1 MSNKNQ
7 VQMAAPLGGG
17 GPAAPNMAQTGPAAQ
32 QTEQTCPAA
41 QQTEQTCPDAPAME
55 QAAQAD
61 ESRLVNQRKADK
73 VLLVETLADF
83 SSDEHLVTVEEL
95 LAAFMERAAAT
106 PPVTVAQVRQELQN
120 LPDPRFEGPD
130 SQTVAADMA
139 RIKAMEKAQP
149 GSAPDP
155 EVPGLRKT
163 RRLLS
168 RRQLLSSLLHPAEAL
183 AANADSVEPVAES
196 AAEPAAE
203 LATETAA
210 QVAATPRVV
219 EHAYA
224 AALLAEL
231 LKEDEDVA
239 VFTAW
244 DNREYYHY
252 KPQMSSLYARI
263 LSTGNN
269 RLVQIAS
276 VVRESSR
283 DYPRPVPLEIF
294 EYPPFLFEA
303 EALQQ
308 CLRDM
313 AQSAEY
319 ADIKFTESSVG
330 TVYLYSTQYL
340 DEDYAAFLAENE
352 DVGAIASP

>member
-1 MSNKNQ
+1 MSNHDQAQKQ
-7 VQMAAPLGGG
+7 TQAAAPLDGGG
-17 GPAAPNMAQTGPAAQ
+17 EAAPKV
-32 QTEQTCPAA
+32 
-41 QQTEQTCPDAPAME
+41 E
-55 QAAQAD
+55 QAGETATHETEHASQAAD
-61 ESRLVNQRKADK
+61 TVLVNQRSADK

-83 SSDEHLVTVEEL
+83 STDERLVTAGEL

-106 PPVTVAQVRQELQN
+106 PPVTVAQVREDLQT

-130 SQTVAADMA
+130 SETVAADMA

-168 RRQLLSSLLHPAEAL
+168 RRQLLTSLLHPAEAL
-183 AANADSVEPVAES
+183 AAPEDAAVP
-196 AAEPAAE
+196 AAEPTPAVE
-203 LATETAA
+203 PA
-210 QVAATPRVV
+210 QAAATPRVV
-219 EHAYA
+219 DGEYA

-231 LKEDEDVA
+231 LAENDDVA

-244 DNREYYHY
+244 DNKEYYHY

-263 LSTGNN
+263 LSTANN
-269 RLVQIAS
+269 KMVQVAS

-283 DYPRPVPLEIF
+283 DYPRPVALEIF

-303 EALQQ
+303 DALQQ

-313 AQSAEY
+313 AENPEY

-330 TVYLYSTQYL
+330 TVYLYSTRYL

>member
-1 MSNKNQ
+1 MSNQNQ
-7 VQMAAPLGGG
+7 MQAAAPLDGGG
-17 GPAAPNMAQTGPAAQ
+17 EAAPKM
-32 QTEQTCPAA
+32 EQT
-41 QQTEQTCPDAPAME
+41 DDHM
-55 QAAQAD
+55 
-61 ESRLVNQRKADK
+61 LVNQRSADK

-83 SSDEHLVTVEEL
+83 SSDERLVTAGEL
-95 LAAFMERAAAT
+95 LAAFVERAAAT
-106 PPVTVAQVRQELQN
+106 PPVTVAQVREELQS

-183 AANADSVEPVAES
+183 AATEDAAEQAAES
-196 AAEPAAE
+196 APAVE
-203 LATETAA
+203 SA
-210 QVAATPRVV
+210 QVAAAPRVV
-219 EHAYA
+219 DGEYA
-224 AALLAEL
+224 TALLAEL
-231 LKEDEDVA
+231 LAENDEVA

-244 DNREYYHY
+244 DNKEYYHY

-269 RLVQIAS
+269 RMVQIAS
-276 VVRESSR
+276 VVRDSSR

-313 AQSAEY
+313 AENTEY
-319 ADIKFTESSVG
+319 ADIRFTESSVG
-330 TVYLYSTQYL
+330 TVYLYSTRYL

>member
-1 MSNKNQ
+1 MSNSDQ
-7 VQMAAPLGGG
+7 AVTQAQFAAPLDGGG
-17 GPAAPNMAQTGPAAQ
+17 EAASKIEQVGNAATPQAGQT
-32 QTEQTCPAA
+32 
-41 QQTEQTCPDAPAME
+41 DNNL
-55 QAAQAD
+55 
-61 ESRLVNQRKADK
+61 LVNQRSADK

-83 SSDEHLVTVEEL
+83 SSDERLVTAAEL
-95 LAAFMERAAAT
+95 LAAFTERAAAT
-106 PPVTVAQVRQELQN
+106 PPVTVAQVREELQT

-130 SQTVAADMA
+130 SETVAADMA

-168 RRQLLSSLLHPAEAL
+168 RRQLLTSLLHPAEAL
-183 AANADSVEPVAES
+183 AAPEDTAEQAMEAAPAVES
-196 AAEPAAE
+196 
-203 LATETAA
+203 A
-210 QVAATPRVV
+210 QVAAAPRVV
-219 EHAYA
+219 DGEYA

-231 LKEDEDVA
+231 LTENDEVA

-244 DNREYYHY
+244 DNKEYYHY
-252 KPQMSSLYARI
+252 KPQLSSLYARI
-263 LSTGNN
+263 LSTANN
-269 RLVQIAS
+269 KMVQVAS

-283 DYPRPVPLEIF
+283 DYPRPVALEIF

-303 EALQQ
+303 DALQQ

-313 AQSAEY
+313 AENPEY

-330 TVYLYSTQYL
+330 TVYLYSTRYL

>member
-1 MSNKNQ
+1 MSNQNQAQNQAQNQ
-7 VQMAAPLGGG
+7 VQTAAPFAGGG
-17 GPAAPNMAQTGPAAQ
+17 SAAPNPEQTGSSAAS
-32 QTEQTCPAA
+32 AN
-41 QQTEQTCPDAPAME
+41 E

-61 ESRLVNQRKADK
+61 DSMLVNQRSADK

-83 SSDEHLVTVEEL
+83 SSDERLVTAGEL
-95 LAAFMERAAAT
+95 LAAFVERAAAS
-106 PPVTVAQVRQELQN
+106 PPVTVALVREELES

-130 SQTVAADMA
+130 AQTVAADMA

-183 AANADSVEPVAES
+183 ATPADASGPGADSAPAVES
-196 AAEPAAE
+196 AQPA
-203 LATETAA
+203 
-210 QVAATPRVV
+210 VAPRVV
-219 EHAYA
+219 DDGYA
-224 AALLAEL
+224 MALLVEL
-231 LKEDEDVA
+231 LTENEDVA

-244 DNREYYHY
+244 DGKEYYHY

-269 RLVQIAS
+269 KLVQIAS
-276 VVRESSR
+276 VVRDSSR

-308 CLRDM
+308 CLQEM
-313 AQSAEY
+313 AENPEFS
-319 ADIKFTESSVG
+319 DIKFTESSVG
-330 TVYLYSTQYL
+330 TVYLYSTLYL

>member
-1 MSNKNQ
+1 MSNQNQ
-7 VQMAAPLGGG
+7 AQNQTQLAAPLDGGG
-17 GPAAPNMAQTGPAAQ
+17 EAAPQAGRPGAPAPAL
-32 QTEQTCPAA
+32 EQT
-41 QQTEQTCPDAPAME
+41 
-55 QAAQAD
+55 AQA
-61 ESRLVNQRKADK
+61 EGQQMVNQRKADK

-83 SSDEHLVTVEEL
+83 SSDERLVTAEEL

-106 PPVTVAQVRQELQN
+106 PPVTVAQVREELET

-168 RRQLLSSLLHPAEAL
+168 RRQLLTSLLHPAETL
-183 AANADSVEPVAES
+183 AAPGDTAEQAMEAAPAVES
-196 AAEPAAE
+196 GQAAAA
-203 LATETAA
+203 
-210 QVAATPRVV
+210 PRAVDG
-219 EHAYA
+219 EYA

-231 LKEDEDVA
+231 LAENDELA

-244 DNREYYHY
+244 DGKEYYHY

-263 LSTGNN
+263 LSTANN
-269 RLVQIAS
+269 KMVQIAS

-313 AQSAEY
+313 AENAEY
-319 ADIKFTESSVG
+319 ADIRFTESSVG

>member
-1 MSNKNQ
+1 MSNHDQAQKQ
-7 VQMAAPLGGG
+7 AQAAAPFDGGG
-17 GPAAPNMAQTGPAAQ
+17 LAAPKIEQVGHAA
-32 QTEQTCPAA
+32 THET
-41 QQTEQTCPDAPAME
+41 E
-55 QAAQAD
+55 QAAQAAD
-61 ESRLVNQRKADK
+61 TVLVNQRSADK

-83 SSDEHLVTVEEL
+83 SSDERLVTADEL
-95 LAAFMERAAAT
+95 LAAFTERAAIT
-106 PPVTVAQVRQELQN
+106 PPVTVAQVREELQT

-130 SQTVAADMA
+130 SETVAADMA

-168 RRQLLSSLLHPAEAL
+168 RRQLLTSFLHPAEAL
-183 AANADSVEPVAES
+183 AAPENAAEQTVEPAPAV
-196 AAEPAAE
+196 EP
-203 LATETAA
+203 A
-210 QVAATPRVV
+210 QVAAAPRVV
-219 EHAYA
+219 DGEYA

-231 LKEDEDVA
+231 LTENDEVA

-244 DNREYYHY
+244 DNKEYYHY

-263 LSTGNN
+263 LSTANN
-269 RLVQIAS
+269 KMVQVAS

-283 DYPRPVPLEIF
+283 DYPRPVALEIF

-303 EALQQ
+303 DALQQ

-313 AQSAEY
+313 AENPEY

-330 TVYLYSTQYL
+330 TVYLYSTRYL

>member
-1 MSNKNQ
+1 MSNQNQ
-7 VQMAAPLGGG
+7 AQNQSQAAAPFDGGG
-17 GPAAPNMAQTGPAAQ
+17 GAAPETGRIGAAVQKIEQTGAASHV
-32 QTEQTCPAA
+32 EEA
-41 QQTEQTCPDAPAME
+41 
-55 QAAQAD
+55 
-61 ESRLVNQRKADK
+61 ESRRLVDQCKADK

-83 SSDEHLVTVEEL
+83 SSDERLVTADEL
-95 LAAFMERAAAT
+95 LAAFMERAALA
-106 PPVTVAQVRQELQN
+106 PPVTVAHVRQELESM
-120 LPDPRFEGPD
+120 PDPRFEGPD
-130 SQTVAADMA
+130 SQSVAADMA

-183 AANADSVEPVAES
+183 AESGADPAQATES
-196 AAEPAAE
+196 APAAEPAE
-203 LATETAA
+203 V
-210 QVAATPRVV
+210 VAAPRVV
-219 EHAYA
+219 EREYA

-231 LKEDEDVA
+231 QAENEDVA
-239 VFTAW
+239 AFTAW
-244 DNREYYHY
+244 DNKEYYHY
-252 KPQMSSLYARI
+252 KPQMSSLYAGI
-263 LSTGNN
+263 LSTANN
-269 RLVQIAS
+269 RMVQVAS
-276 VVRESSR
+276 VVRDSSR
-283 DYPRPVPLEIF
+283 DYPRPVALEIF

-313 AQSAEY
+313 AETEEY
-319 ADIKFTESSVG
+319 ADIRFTESSVG
-330 TVYLYSTQYL
+330 TVYLYSTRYL

>member
-1 MSNKNQ
+1 MNDQNQ
-7 VQMAAPLGGG
+7 AQNQAKATAPVKGGGAAAPESDRIG
-17 GPAAPNMAQTGPAAQ
+17 AAAQ
-32 QTEQTCPAA
+32 VEETEGR
-41 QQTEQTCPDAPAME
+41 
-55 QAAQAD
+55 
-61 ESRLVNQRKADK
+61 RLVDQRKADK

-83 SSDEHLVTVEEL
+83 SSDEHLVTADEL
-95 LAAFMERAAAT
+95 LAAFMERAALA
-106 PPVTVAQVRQELQN
+106 PPVTVAQVRQELDA

-168 RRQLLSSLLHPAEAL
+168 RRQLLSSLLHPAEAP
-183 AANADSVEPVAES
+183 AEQGADPAQASES
-196 AAEPAAE
+196 APAE
-203 LATETAA
+203 
-210 QVAATPRVV
+210 AATAPRVV
-219 EHAYA
+219 EREYA

-231 LKEDEDVA
+231 LAEDEDVA
-239 VFTAW
+239 AFTAW
-244 DNREYYHY
+244 DSKEYYHY
-252 KPQMSSLYARI
+252 KPQMSSLYAGI
-263 LSTGNN
+263 LSTANN
-269 RLVQIAS
+269 RMVQVAS
-276 VVRESSR
+276 VVRDSSR

-313 AQSAEY
+313 AETEEY
-319 ADIKFTESSVG
+319 ADISFTESSVG
-330 TVYLYSTQYL
+330 TVYLYSTRYL
-340 DEDYAAFLAENE
+340 DEDYAAFLAEKE

>member
-1 MSNKNQ
+1 MSNQNHMPEDQ
-7 VQMAAPLGGG
+7 ARAAAPLAGG
-17 GPAAPNMAQTGPAAQ
+17 GPDG
-32 QTEQTCPAA
+32 
-41 QQTEQTCPDAPAME
+41 
-55 QAAQAD
+55 QATRGEDPLVDQRRAD
-61 ESRLVNQRKADK
+61 T
-73 VLLVETLADF
+73 VLLVETLADY
-83 SSDEHLVTVEEL
+83 SAEERLVTAEEL
-95 LAAFMERAAAT
+95 LAGFMERASKT
-106 PPVTVAQVRQELQN
+106 PPVTVAQVREELET

-130 SQTVAADMA
+130 AQTVAADME
-139 RIKAMEKAQP
+139 RLKAMEKAQP

-183 AANADSVEPVAES
+183 SASDATNAATSAEQAAEAEGADAPAPAEVS
-196 AAEPAAE
+196 AA
-203 LATETAA
+203 
-210 QVAATPRVV
+210 PRVV
-219 EHAYA
+219 DPAYA

-231 LKEDEDVA
+231 LAEDDDVA

-244 DNREYYHY
+244 DGKEYYHY
-252 KPQMSSLYARI
+252 KPQMSGLYARI

-269 RLVQIAS
+269 KMVQVAS

-283 DYPRPVPLEIF
+283 DYPRPVALELF
-294 EYPPFLFEA
+294 EYPPFLFAA

-313 AQSAEY
+313 AANPEY
-319 ADIKFTESSVG
+319 ADIQFTESSVG
-330 TVYLYSTQYL
+330 TVYLYSSKYL

>member
-1 MSNKNQ
+1 MSNSDQ
-7 VQMAAPLGGG
+7 AVTQAQFAAPLDGGG
-17 GPAAPNMAQTGPAAQ
+17 LAAPNVEQARHAA
-32 QTEQTCPAA
+32 THET
-41 QQTEQTCPDAPAME
+41 E
-55 QAAQAD
+55 QAAQAAD
-61 ESRLVNQRKADK
+61 TVLVNQRSADK

-83 SSDEHLVTVEEL
+83 SSDERLVTAAEL
-95 LAAFMERAAAT
+95 LAAFTERAAAT
-106 PPVTVAQVRQELQN
+106 PPVTVAQVREELQT

-130 SQTVAADMA
+130 SETVAADMA

-168 RRQLLSSLLHPAEAL
+168 RRQLLTSLLHPAEAL
-183 AANADSVEPVAES
+183 AAPENAAEQTVEPAPAV
-196 AAEPAAE
+196 EPAQ
-203 LATETAA
+203 AA
-210 QVAATPRVV
+210 AAPRVV
-219 EHAYA
+219 DGEYA

-231 LKEDEDVA
+231 LTENDEVA

-244 DNREYYHY
+244 DNKEYYHY

-269 RLVQIAS
+269 KMVQVAS

-283 DYPRPVPLEIF
+283 DYPRPVALEIF

-303 EALQQ
+303 DALQQ

-313 AQSAEY
+313 AENPEY

-330 TVYLYSTQYL
+330 TVYLYSTRYL

>member
-1 MSNKNQ
+1 M
-7 VQMAAPLGGG
+7 
-17 GPAAPNMAQTGPAAQ
+17 
-32 QTEQTCPAA
+32 
-41 QQTEQTCPDAPAME
+41 
-55 QAAQAD
+55 
-61 ESRLVNQRKADK
+61 LVNQRSADK

-83 SSDEHLVTVEEL
+83 STDERLVTAGEL

-106 PPVTVAQVRQELQN
+106 PPVTVAQVREELQT

-130 SQTVAADMA
+130 SETVAADMA

-168 RRQLLSSLLHPAEAL
+168 RRQLLTSLLHPAEAL
-183 AANADSVEPVAES
+183 AAPEDAAVP
-196 AAEPAAE
+196 AAEPTPAVE
-203 LATETAA
+203 PA
-210 QVAATPRVV
+210 QAAATPRVV
-219 EHAYA
+219 DGEYA

-231 LKEDEDVA
+231 LAENDDVA

-244 DNREYYHY
+244 DNKEYYHY

-263 LSTGNN
+263 LSTANN
-269 RLVQIAS
+269 KMVQVAS

-283 DYPRPVPLEIF
+283 DYPRPVALEIF

-303 EALQQ
+303 DALQQ

-313 AQSAEY
+313 AENPEY

-330 TVYLYSTQYL
+330 TVYLYSTRYL

>member
-1 MSNKNQ
+1 MSNQNQ
-7 VQMAAPLGGG
+7 VQMVAPLGGG
-17 GPAAPNMAQTGPAAQ
+17 GHAAPNMAQTGHAAP
-32 QTEQTCPAA
+32 EAGQTCPG
-41 QQTEQTCPDAPAME
+41 APAMG
-55 QAAQAD
+55 QAAQTD
-61 ESRLVNQRKADK
+61 ESRLVNQRSADK

-83 SSDEHLVTVEEL
+83 SSDERLVTVGEL
-95 LAAFMERAAAT
+95 LAAFVERAAAT
-106 PPVTVAQVRQELQN
+106 PPVTVAQVREELES

-130 SQTVAADMA
+130 SQAVAADMA

-168 RRQLLSSLLHPAEAL
+168 RRELLTSLLHPAEAL
-183 AANADSVEPVAES
+183 AAPEHAVEQAAES
-196 AAEPAAE
+196 APAAGP
-203 LATETAA
+203 A
-210 QVAATPRVV
+210 QVAAAPRRV
-219 EHAYA
+219 EDAYA
-224 AALLAEL
+224 AALLGEL
-231 LKEDEDVA
+231 LAENDEVA

-244 DNREYYHY
+244 DGKEYYHY

-269 RLVQIAS
+269 KMVQVAS
-276 VVRESSR
+276 VVRDSSR
-283 DYPRPVPLEIF
+283 DYPRPVALEIF

-313 AQSAEY
+313 AENPEY
-319 ADIKFTESSVG
+319 EDIRFTESSVG
-330 TVYLYSTQYL
+330 TVYLYSTLYL

>member
-1 MSNKNQ
+1 MSNHDQAQKQ
-7 VQMAAPLGGG
+7 TQAAAPLDGGG
-17 GPAAPNMAQTGPAAQ
+17 EAAPKV
-32 QTEQTCPAA
+32 
-41 QQTEQTCPDAPAME
+41 E
-55 QAAQAD
+55 QAGDTATHETEHASQAAD
-61 ESRLVNQRKADK
+61 TVLVNQRSADK

-83 SSDEHLVTVEEL
+83 STDERLVTAGEL

-106 PPVTVAQVRQELQN
+106 PPVTVAQVREELQT

-130 SQTVAADMA
+130 SETVAADMA

-168 RRQLLSSLLHPAEAL
+168 RRQLLTSLLHPAEAL
-183 AANADSVEPVAES
+183 AAPEDAAVP
-196 AAEPAAE
+196 AAEPTPAVE
-203 LATETAA
+203 PA
-210 QVAATPRVV
+210 QAAATPRVV
-219 EHAYA
+219 DGEYA

-231 LKEDEDVA
+231 LAENDDVA

-244 DNREYYHY
+244 DNKEYYHY

-263 LSTGNN
+263 LSTANN
-269 RLVQIAS
+269 KMVQVAS

-283 DYPRPVPLEIF
+283 DYPRPVALEIF

-303 EALQQ
+303 DALQQ

-313 AQSAEY
+313 AENPEY

-330 TVYLYSTQYL
+330 TVYLYSTRYL

>member
-1 MSNKNQ
+1 MSNQNQ
-7 VQMAAPLGGG
+7 ANNQAQLAAPLAGGG
-17 GPAAPNMAQTGPAAQ
+17 GPAAPEIERANPALQA
-32 QTEQTCPAA
+32 
-41 QQTEQTCPDAPAME
+41 E
-55 QAAQAD
+55 QAAQVDAAM
-61 ESRLVNQRKADK
+61 LVDQRKADK

-83 SSDEHLVTVEEL
+83 SSDERLVTADEL
-95 LAAFMERAAAT
+95 VDAFMERAALA
-106 PPVTVAQVRQELQN
+106 PPVTVAQVRQELEA

-183 AANADSVEPVAES
+183 SAPEADPAQATES
-196 AAEPAAE
+196 APAAE
-203 LATETAA
+203 CAKA
-210 QVAATPRVV
+210 AATPRVV
-219 EHAYA
+219 ERQYA

-231 LKEDEDVA
+231 LAESEDVA
-239 VFTAW
+239 AFTAW
-244 DNREYYHY
+244 DNKEYYHY
-252 KPQMSSLYARI
+252 KPQMSSLYAGI
-263 LSTGNN
+263 LSTANN
-269 RLVQIAS
+269 RMVQVAS
-276 VVRESSR
+276 VVRDSSR
-283 DYPRPVPLEIF
+283 DYPRPVALEIF

-313 AQSAEY
+313 AETEEY
-319 ADIKFTESSVG
+319 ADIRFTESSVG
-330 TVYLYSTQYL
+330 TVYLYSTRYL

>member
-1 MSNKNQ
+1 MSNHDQAQKQ
-7 VQMAAPLGGG
+7 TQAAAPLDGGG
-17 GPAAPNMAQTGPAAQ
+17 EAAPKV
-32 QTEQTCPAA
+32 
-41 QQTEQTCPDAPAME
+41 E
-55 QAAQAD
+55 QAGETATHETEHASQAAD
-61 ESRLVNQRKADK
+61 TVLVNQRSADK

-83 SSDEHLVTVEEL
+83 STDERLVTAGEL

-106 PPVTVAQVRQELQN
+106 PPVTVAQVREELQT

-130 SQTVAADMA
+130 SETVAADMA

-168 RRQLLSSLLHPAEAL
+168 RRQLLTSLLHPAEAL
-183 AANADSVEPVAES
+183 AAPEDAAVP
-196 AAEPAAE
+196 AAEPTPAVE
-203 LATETAA
+203 PA
-210 QVAATPRVV
+210 QAAATPRVV
-219 EHAYA
+219 DGEYA

-231 LKEDEDVA
+231 LAENDDVA

-244 DNREYYHY
+244 DNKEYYHY
-252 KPQMSSLYARI
+252 KPQMSSLYAGI
-263 LSTGNN
+263 LSTANN
-269 RLVQIAS
+269 RMVQVAS
-276 VVRESSR
+276 VVRDSSR

-313 AQSAEY
+313 AETEEY
-319 ADIKFTESSVG
+319 ADISFTESSVG
-330 TVYLYSTQYL
+330 TVYLYSTRYL
-340 DEDYAAFLAENE
+340 DEDYAAFLAEKE

>member
-1 MSNKNQ
+1 MNDQNQ
-7 VQMAAPLGGG
+7 ARNQTQTAAPLAGG
-17 GPAAPNMAQTGPAAQ
+17 GPAAPEIQQPGSAAQETARPGPAAAQMAQTEQA
-32 QTEQTCPAA
+32 EQT
-41 QQTEQTCPDAPAME
+41 
-55 QAAQAD
+55 AQAD
-61 ESRLVNQRKADK
+61 DNRLVNQRKADK

-83 SSDEHLVTVEEL
+83 SGDERLVTAAEL

-106 PPVTVAQVRQELQN
+106 PPVTVAQVRRELES

-130 SQTVAADMA
+130 AQTVAADMA

-183 AANADSVEPVAES
+183 AAPGDTPAR
-196 AAEPAAE
+196 AAEPAFAAE
-203 LATETAA
+203 FAEAA
-210 QVAATPRVV
+210 ASPRAV
-219 EHAYA
+219 EREYA

-231 LKEDEDVA
+231 LAENEDVA

-244 DNREYYHY
+244 DDREYYHY
-252 KPQMSSLYARI
+252 KPQLSSLYAGI
-263 LSTGNN
+263 LSTANN
-269 RLVQIAS
+269 RMAQLAS
-276 VVRESSR
+276 VVRDSSR
-283 DYPRPVPLEIF
+283 DYPRPVALEIF

-308 CLRDM
+308 CLNQM
-313 AQSAEY
+313 AEDPDY
-319 ADIKFTESSVG
+319 ADIRFTESSVG
-330 TVYLYSTQYL
+330 TVYLYSTRYL

>member
-1 MSNKNQ
+1 MNDQNQ
-7 VQMAAPLGGG
+7 ARNQSQAAAPFDGGG
-17 GPAAPNMAQTGPAAQ
+17 VAATESERIGGVAPETGQTDAAAQ
-32 QTEQTCPAA
+32 VIEAENRQ
-41 QQTEQTCPDAPAME
+41 
-55 QAAQAD
+55 
-61 ESRLVNQRKADK
+61 LVDQRKADK

-83 SSDEHLVTVEEL
+83 SSDERLVTADEL
-95 LAAFMERAAAT
+95 LAAFMERAALT
-106 PPVTVAQVRQELQN
+106 PPVTVAQVRQELEA

-183 AANADSVEPVAES
+183 VEPQVDAAQASESAPVAEPAEAANA
-196 AAEPAAE
+196 
-203 LATETAA
+203 
-210 QVAATPRVV
+210 PRVV
-219 EHAYA
+219 EREYA

-231 LKEDEDVA
+231 LDESEDVA
-239 VFTAW
+239 AFTAW
-244 DNREYYHY
+244 DSKEYYHY
-252 KPQMSSLYARI
+252 KPQMSSLYAGI
-263 LSTGNN
+263 LSTANN
-269 RLVQIAS
+269 RMVQVAS
-276 VVRESSR
+276 VVRDSSR

-313 AQSAEY
+313 AETEEY
-319 ADIKFTESSVG
+319 ADIRFTESSVG
-330 TVYLYSTQYL
+330 TVYLYSTRYL
-340 DEDYAAFLAENE
+340 DEDYAAFLAEKE

>member
-1 MSNKNQ
+1 MSDQNQ
-7 VQMAAPLGGG
+7 AQNQSQAAAPFDGGG
-17 GPAAPNMAQTGPAAQ
+17 GAPPETRPIGAAVQKIEQTGAATQ
-32 QTEQTCPAA
+32 VEEA
-41 QQTEQTCPDAPAME
+41 Q
-55 QAAQAD
+55 
-61 ESRLVNQRKADK
+61 SRPLVDQCKADK

-83 SSDEHLVTVEEL
+83 SSDERLVTADEL
-95 LAAFMERAAAT
+95 LAAFMERAALA
-106 PPVTVAQVRQELQN
+106 PPVTVAHVRQELESM
-120 LPDPRFEGPD
+120 PDPRFEGPD
-130 SQTVAADMA
+130 SQSVAADMA

-183 AANADSVEPVAES
+183 AESGADPAQATES
-196 AAEPAAE
+196 APAAEPAE
-203 LATETAA
+203 V
-210 QVAATPRVV
+210 VAAPRVV
-219 EHAYA
+219 EREYA

-231 LKEDEDVA
+231 QAENEDVA
-239 VFTAW
+239 AFTAW
-244 DNREYYHY
+244 DNKEYYHY
-252 KPQMSSLYARI
+252 KPQMSSLYAGI
-263 LSTGNN
+263 LSTANN
-269 RLVQIAS
+269 RMVQVAS
-276 VVRESSR
+276 VVRDSSR
-283 DYPRPVPLEIF
+283 DYPRPVALEIF

-313 AQSAEY
+313 AETEEY
-319 ADIKFTESSVG
+319 ADIRFTESSVG
-330 TVYLYSTQYL
+330 TVYLYSTRYL

>member
-1 MSNKNQ
+1 MNDQNQ
-7 VQMAAPLGGG
+7 AHAAAPLGGG
-17 GPAAPNMAQTGPAAQ
+17 GRTAQEM
-32 QTEQTCPAA
+32 EQTCPAA
-41 QQTEQTCPDAPAME
+41 HGAGQPDNTAAQMA
-55 QAAQAD
+55 QMDLAAQAD
-61 ESRLVNQRKADK
+61 ENRLVNQRKADK

-83 SSDEHLVTVEEL
+83 SSDERLVTADEL
-95 LAAFMERAAAT
+95 LADFMERAAAT
-106 PPVTVAQVRQELQN
+106 APVTVAQVRQELET

-168 RRQLLSSLLHPAEAL
+168 RRQLLTSLLHPAETL
-183 AANADSVEPVAES
+183 AAQEDTPAQAAES
-196 AAEPAAE
+196 VPAAEPAE
-203 LATETAA
+203 AA
-210 QVAATPRVV
+210 PRAV
-219 EHAYA
+219 EREYA

-231 LKEDEDVA
+231 LAENEDVA

-244 DNREYYHY
+244 DDKEYYHY
-252 KPQMSSLYARI
+252 KPQMSSLYAGI
-263 LSTGNN
+263 LSTANN
-269 RLVQIAS
+269 RMMQIAS
-276 VVRESSR
+276 VVRNSSR
-283 DYPRPVPLEIF
+283 DYPRPVALEIF

-308 CLRDM
+308 CLEQM
-313 AQSAEY
+313 AEDPDY
-319 ADIKFTESSVG
+319 ADIRFTESSVG
-330 TVYLYSTQYL
+330 TVYLYSTHYL

>member
-1 MSNKNQ
+1 MSNQNQ
-7 VQMAAPLGGG
+7 MQAAAPLDGGG
-17 GPAAPNMAQTGPAAQ
+17 EAAPKQGQTGEAAPQ
-32 QTEQTCPAA
+32 IGQT
-41 QQTEQTCPDAPAME
+41 DARM
-55 QAAQAD
+55 
-61 ESRLVNQRKADK
+61 LVNQRSADK

-83 SSDEHLVTVEEL
+83 SSNERLVTAEEL

-106 PPVTVAQVRQELQN
+106 PPVTVAQVREELET

-130 SQTVAADMA
+130 SETVAADMA

-168 RRQLLSSLLHPAEAL
+168 RRQLLTSLLHPAEAL
-183 AANADSVEPVAES
+183 AAPEDAAVP
-196 AAEPAAE
+196 AAEPTPAVE
-203 LATETAA
+203 PA
-210 QVAATPRVV
+210 QAAATPRVV
-219 EHAYA
+219 DGEYA

-231 LKEDEDVA
+231 LAENDDVA

-244 DNREYYHY
+244 DNKEYYHY

-263 LSTGNN
+263 LSTANN
-269 RLVQIAS
+269 KMVQVAS

-283 DYPRPVPLEIF
+283 DYPRPVALEIF

-303 EALQQ
+303 DALQQ
-308 CLRDM
+308 CLREMDENP
-313 AQSAEY
+313 EY

-330 TVYLYSTQYL
+330 TVYLYSTRYL

>member
-1 MSNKNQ
+1 MNDQNQ
-7 VQMAAPLGGG
+7 AQAAAPLGGG
-17 GPAAPNMAQTGPAAQ
+17 GPAPQVEQPATAN
-32 QTEQTCPAA
+32 A
-41 QQTEQTCPDAPAME
+41 E
-55 QAAQAD
+55 QAAQPED
-61 ESRLVNQRKADK
+61 QQLVNQRKADK

-83 SSDEHLVTVEEL
+83 SSDQRLVPVDEL
-95 LAAFMERAAAT
+95 LAAFMERAAAA
-106 PPVTVAQVRQELQN
+106 PPVTVAQVREELN
-120 LPDPRFEGPD
+120 GLPDPRFEGPD
-130 SQTVAADMA
+130 SQDVAADMA

-168 RRQLLSSLLHPAEAL
+168 RRQLLGSLLHPAEAL
-183 AANADSVEPVAES
+183 AATAETTAQAAEPAPVAES
-196 AAEPAAE
+196 AP
-203 LATETAA
+203 
-210 QVAATPRVV
+210 VAAAPRVL
-219 EHAYA
+219 EGEYA

-231 LKEDEDVA
+231 TAEDDDVA

-244 DNREYYHY
+244 DGKEYYHY

-269 RLVQIAS
+269 RMVQIAS

-283 DYPRPVPLEIF
+283 DYPRPVALEIF

-308 CLRDM
+308 CLDQM
-313 AQSAEY
+313 AADPEY
-319 ADIKFTESSVG
+319 ADIRFTESSVG
-330 TVYLYSTQYL
+330 TVYLYSTRYL
-340 DEDYAAFLAENE
+340 DEDYAAFLAENQ

>member
-1 MSNKNQ
+1 MSNHDQAQKQ
-7 VQMAAPLGGG
+7 TQAAAPLDGGG
-17 GPAAPNMAQTGPAAQ
+17 EAAPKV
-32 QTEQTCPAA
+32 
-41 QQTEQTCPDAPAME
+41 E
-55 QAAQAD
+55 QAGETATHETEHASQAAD
-61 ESRLVNQRKADK
+61 TVLVNQRSADK

-83 SSDEHLVTVEEL
+83 STDERLVTAGEL

-106 PPVTVAQVRQELQN
+106 PPVTVAQVREELQT

-130 SQTVAADMA
+130 SETVAADMA

-168 RRQLLSSLLHPAEAL
+168 RRQLLTSLLHPAEAL
-183 AANADSVEPVAES
+183 AAPEDAAK
-196 AAEPAAE
+196 AAEPAPVAE
-203 LATETAA
+203 PAQPAA
-210 QVAATPRVV
+210 APRVV
-219 EHAYA
+219 DGEYA

-231 LKEDEDVA
+231 LTENDEVA
-239 VFTAW
+239 VLTAW
-244 DNREYYHY
+244 DNKEYYHY

-263 LSTGNN
+263 LSTANN
-269 RLVQIAS
+269 KMVQVAS

-283 DYPRPVPLEIF
+283 DYPRPVALEIF

-303 EALQQ
+303 DALQQ

-313 AQSAEY
+313 AENPEY

-330 TVYLYSTQYL
+330 TVYLYSTRYL

>member
-1 MSNKNQ
+1 MSNSDQ
-7 VQMAAPLGGG
+7 AVTQAQFAAPKIE
-17 GPAAPNMAQTGPAAQ
+17 QTGEAVPNVEQVGHAA
-32 QTEQTCPAA
+32 THET
-41 QQTEQTCPDAPAME
+41 E
-55 QAAQAD
+55 QAAQAAGTV
-61 ESRLVNQRKADK
+61 LVNQRSADK

-83 SSDEHLVTVEEL
+83 SSDERLVTAGEL
-95 LAAFMERAAAT
+95 LVAFMERAAAT
-106 PPVTVAQVRQELQN
+106 PPVTVAQVREELQT

-130 SQTVAADMA
+130 SETVAADMA

-168 RRQLLSSLLHPAEAL
+168 RRQLLTSLLHPAEAP
-183 AANADSVEPVAES
+183 AAPEDSTEQAAES
-196 AAEPAAE
+196 APAVEPAQ
-203 LATETAA
+203 AA
-210 QVAATPRVV
+210 AAPRVV
-219 EHAYA
+219 DGEYA

-231 LKEDEDVA
+231 LTENDEVA

-244 DNREYYHY
+244 DNKEYYHY

-263 LSTGNN
+263 LSTANN
-269 RLVQIAS
+269 KMVQVAS

-283 DYPRPVPLEIF
+283 DYPRPVALEIF

-303 EALQQ
+303 DALQQ

-313 AQSAEY
+313 AENPEY

-330 TVYLYSTQYL
+330 TVYLYSTRYL

>member
-1 MSNKNQ
+1 MSNSDQ
-7 VQMAAPLGGG
+7 AVTQAQFAAPLDGGG
-17 GPAAPNMAQTGPAAQ
+17 LAAPNVEQARHAA
-32 QTEQTCPAA
+32 THET
-41 QQTEQTCPDAPAME
+41 E
-55 QAAQAD
+55 QAAQAAD
-61 ESRLVNQRKADK
+61 TVLVNQRSADK

-83 SSDEHLVTVEEL
+83 SSDERLVTAGEL

-106 PPVTVAQVRQELQN
+106 PPVTVAQVREELQT

-130 SQTVAADMA
+130 SETVAADMA

-168 RRQLLSSLLHPAEAL
+168 RRQLLTSLLHPAEAL
-183 AANADSVEPVAES
+183 AAPEDAAEQAVKPAPAVEP
-196 AAEPAAE
+196 
-203 LATETAA
+203 A

-219 EHAYA
+219 DGEYA

-231 LKEDEDVA
+231 LTENDEVA

-244 DNREYYHY
+244 DNKEYYHY
-252 KPQMSSLYARI
+252 KPQLSSLYARI

-269 RLVQIAS
+269 KMVQVAS

-283 DYPRPVPLEIF
+283 DYPRPVALEIF

-303 EALQQ
+303 DALQQ

-313 AQSAEY
+313 AENPEY

-330 TVYLYSTQYL
+330 TVYLYSTRYL

>member
-1 MSNKNQ
+1 MSIQNQ
-7 VQMAAPLGGG
+7 AQNQSQTAAPLAGGG
-17 GPAAPNMAQTGPAAQ
+17 VAAPESDRIGAA
-32 QTEQTCPAA
+32 
-41 QQTEQTCPDAPAME
+41 APVEEA
-55 QAAQAD
+55 
-61 ESRLVNQRKADK
+61 ESRRLVDQRKADK

-83 SSDEHLVTVEEL
+83 SSDERLVTADEL
-95 LAAFMERAAAT
+95 LAAFMERAALA
-106 PPVTVAQVRQELQN
+106 PPVTVAHVRQELEA

-130 SQTVAADMA
+130 SQTVTADMA

-183 AANADSVEPVAES
+183 AEPESDPAQAQES
-196 AAEPAAE
+196 APAGEPAE
-203 LATETAA
+203 
-210 QVAATPRVV
+210 AATAPRVV
-219 EHAYA
+219 EREYA

-231 LKEDEDVA
+231 LAESEDVA
-239 VFTAW
+239 AFTAW
-244 DNREYYHY
+244 DSKEYYHY
-252 KPQMSSLYARI
+252 KPQMSSLYAGI
-263 LSTGNN
+263 LSTANN
-269 RLVQIAS
+269 RMVQVAS
-276 VVRESSR
+276 VVRDSSR

-313 AQSAEY
+313 AEAEEY
-319 ADIKFTESSVG
+319 ADIRFTESSVG
-330 TVYLYSTQYL
+330 TVYLYSTRYL
-340 DEDYAAFLAENE
+340 DEDYAAFLAEKE

>member
-1 MSNKNQ
+1 MSNHDQAQKQ
-7 VQMAAPLGGG
+7 TQAAAPLDGGG
-17 GPAAPNMAQTGPAAQ
+17 EAAPKV
-32 QTEQTCPAA
+32 
-41 QQTEQTCPDAPAME
+41 E
-55 QAAQAD
+55 QAGETATHETEHASQAAD
-61 ESRLVNQRKADK
+61 TVLVNQRSADK

-83 SSDEHLVTVEEL
+83 STDERLVTAGEL

-106 PPVTVAQVRQELQN
+106 PPVTVAQVREELQT

-130 SQTVAADMA
+130 SETVAADMA

-168 RRQLLSSLLHPAEAL
+168 RRQLLTSLLHPAEAL
-183 AANADSVEPVAES
+183 AAPEDAAVP
-196 AAEPAAE
+196 AAEPTPAVE
-203 LATETAA
+203 PA
-210 QVAATPRVV
+210 QAAATPRVV
-219 EHAYA
+219 DGEYA

-231 LKEDEDVA
+231 LAENDDVA

-244 DNREYYHY
+244 DNKEYYHY

-263 LSTGNN
+263 LSTANN
-269 RLVQIAS
+269 KMVQVAS

-283 DYPRPVPLEIF
+283 DYPRPVALEIF

-303 EALQQ
+303 DALQQ

-313 AQSAEY
+313 AENPEY

-330 TVYLYSTQYL
+330 TVYLYSTRYL

>member
-1 MSNKNQ
+1 MNDQNQ
-7 VQMAAPLGGG
+7 AQNQTQATAPVKGGGAAAPVEE
-17 GPAAPNMAQTGPAAQ
+17 A
-32 QTEQTCPAA
+32 
-41 QQTEQTCPDAPAME
+41 
-55 QAAQAD
+55 
-61 ESRLVNQRKADK
+61 ESRQLVDQRKADK

-83 SSDEHLVTVEEL
+83 SSDERLVTADEL
-95 LAAFMERAAAT
+95 LAAFMERAALA
-106 PPVTVAQVRQELQN
+106 PPVTVAHVRQELEA

-130 SQTVAADMA
+130 SQSVAADMA

-183 AANADSVEPVAES
+183 AESGADPAQATES
-196 AAEPAAE
+196 APAAEPAEA
-203 LATETAA
+203 
-210 QVAATPRVV
+210 VAAPRVV
-219 EHAYA
+219 EREYA

-231 LKEDEDVA
+231 QAENEDVA
-239 VFTAW
+239 AFTAW
-244 DNREYYHY
+244 DKKEYYHY
-252 KPQMSSLYARI
+252 KPQMSSLYAGI
-263 LSTGNN
+263 LSTANN
-269 RLVQIAS
+269 RMVQVAS
-276 VVRESSR
+276 VVRDSSR
-283 DYPRPVPLEIF
+283 DYPRPVALEIF

-313 AQSAEY
+313 AETEEY
-319 ADIKFTESSVG
+319 ADISFTESSVG
-330 TVYLYSTQYL
+330 TVYLYSTRYL

>member
-1 MSNKNQ
+1 MSNSDQAQKQ
-7 VQMAAPLGGG
+7 TQAAAPLDGGG
-17 GPAAPNMAQTGPAAQ
+17 EAAPKQGQTSEAVPNI
-32 QTEQTCPAA
+32 EQTA
-41 QQTEQTCPDAPAME
+41 QGADAV
-55 QAAQAD
+55 
-61 ESRLVNQRKADK
+61 LVNQRSADK

-83 SSDEHLVTVEEL
+83 SSDERLVTAAEL
-95 LAAFMERAAAT
+95 LAAFTERAAVT
-106 PPVTVAQVRQELQN
+106 PPVTVAQVREELQT

-130 SQTVAADMA
+130 SETVAADMA

-168 RRQLLSSLLHPAEAL
+168 RRQLLTSLLHPAEAL
-183 AANADSVEPVAES
+183 AAPEDAAK
-196 AAEPAAE
+196 AAEPAPVAE
-203 LATETAA
+203 PAQPAA
-210 QVAATPRVV
+210 PRVV
-219 EHAYA
+219 DGEYA

-231 LKEDEDVA
+231 LAENDEVA

-244 DNREYYHY
+244 DNKEYYHY

-263 LSTGNN
+263 LSTANN
-269 RLVQIAS
+269 KMVQVAS

-303 EALQQ
+303 KALQQ

-313 AQSAEY
+313 AESPEY

-330 TVYLYSTQYL
+330 TVYLYSTRYL

>member
-1 MSNKNQ
+1 MSNSDQ
-7 VQMAAPLGGG
+7 AVTQAQFAAPLDGGG
-17 GPAAPNMAQTGPAAQ
+17 EAASRIEQVGNAATPQAGQTGNNL
-32 QTEQTCPAA
+32 
-41 QQTEQTCPDAPAME
+41 
-55 QAAQAD
+55 
-61 ESRLVNQRKADK
+61 LVNQRSADK

-83 SSDEHLVTVEEL
+83 SSDERLVTAAEL
-95 LAAFMERAAAT
+95 LAAFTERAAAT
-106 PPVTVAQVRQELQN
+106 PPVTVAQVREELQT

-130 SQTVAADMA
+130 SETVAADMA

-168 RRQLLSSLLHPAEAL
+168 RRQLLTSLLHPAEAL
-183 AANADSVEPVAES
+183 AAPEDAAK
-196 AAEPAAE
+196 AAEPAPVAE
-203 LATETAA
+203 PAKPAA
-210 QVAATPRVV
+210 APRVV
-219 EHAYA
+219 DGEYA

-231 LKEDEDVA
+231 LAENDEVA

-244 DNREYYHY
+244 DSKEYYHY
-252 KPQMSSLYARI
+252 KPQLSSLYARI
-263 LSTGNN
+263 LSTANN
-269 RLVQIAS
+269 KMVQVAS

-283 DYPRPVPLEIF
+283 DYPRPVALEIF

-313 AQSAEY
+313 ADNPEY

-330 TVYLYSTQYL
+330 TVYLYSTRYL

>member
-1 MSNKNQ
+1 MSNSDQ
-7 VQMAAPLGGG
+7 AVTQAQFAAPLDGGG
-17 GPAAPNMAQTGPAAQ
+17 LAAPKIEQTGEAAPKVEPAGH
-32 QTEQTCPAA
+32 AA
-41 QQTEQTCPDAPAME
+41 THETE
-55 QAAQAD
+55 QAAHAAD
-61 ESRLVNQRKADK
+61 TVLVNQRSADK

-83 SSDEHLVTVEEL
+83 SSDERLVTAGEL

-106 PPVTVAQVRQELQN
+106 PPVTVAHVREELQT

-130 SQTVAADMA
+130 SETVAADMA

-168 RRQLLSSLLHPAEAL
+168 RRQLLTSLLHPAEAL
-183 AANADSVEPVAES
+183 AAPENAAEQTVEPAPAV
-196 AAEPAAE
+196 EPA
-203 LATETAA
+203 LAAA
-210 QVAATPRVV
+210 APRVV
-219 EHAYA
+219 DGEYA

-231 LKEDEDVA
+231 LTENDEVA

-244 DNREYYHY
+244 DNKEYYHY

-269 RLVQIAS
+269 KMVQVAS

-283 DYPRPVPLEIF
+283 DYPRPVALEIF

-313 AQSAEY
+313 AQAKEY

-330 TVYLYSTQYL
+330 TVYLYSTRYL

>member
-1 MSNKNQ
+1 MNDQNQ
-7 VQMAAPLGGG
+7 AQAAAPLVGG
-17 GPAAPNMAQTGPAAQ
+17 GPAAPQVEQPSAAN
-32 QTEQTCPAA
+32 A
-41 QQTEQTCPDAPAME
+41 E
-55 QAAQAD
+55 QAVRAEDQQ
-61 ESRLVNQRKADK
+61 LVNQRKADK

-83 SSDEHLVTVEEL
+83 SSDERLVTVDEL
-95 LAAFMERAAAT
+95 LTAFMERAAAA
-106 PPVTVAQVRQELQN
+106 PPVTVAQVREELN
-120 LPDPRFEGPD
+120 GLPDPRFDGPD
-130 SQTVAADMA
+130 SQVVAEDMA

-168 RRQLLSSLLHPAEAL
+168 RRQLLTSLLHPADAL
-183 AANADSVEPVAES
+183 AAPEGSTEHAAASAPAAES
-196 AAEPAAE
+196 AP
-203 LATETAA
+203 
-210 QVAATPRVV
+210 VAAAPRVV
-219 EHAYA
+219 EGTYA

-231 LKEDEDVA
+231 TAEDDDVA

-244 DNREYYHY
+244 DGKEYYHY

-269 RLVQIAS
+269 RMVQIAS

-283 DYPRPVPLEIF
+283 DYPRPVALEIF

-308 CLRDM
+308 CLNQM
-313 AQSAEY
+313 AADPEY
-319 ADIKFTESSVG
+319 SDIRFTESSVG
-330 TVYLYSTQYL
+330 TVYLYSTRYL
-340 DEDYAAFLAENE
+340 DEDYAAFLAENQ

>member
-1 MSNKNQ
+1 MSNSDQ
-7 VQMAAPLGGG
+7 AVTQAQFAAPLDGGG
-17 GPAAPNMAQTGPAAQ
+17 EAASRIEQVGNAATPQAGQT
-32 QTEQTCPAA
+32 
-41 QQTEQTCPDAPAME
+41 DNNL
-55 QAAQAD
+55 
-61 ESRLVNQRKADK
+61 LVNQRSADK

-83 SSDEHLVTVEEL
+83 SSDERLVTAAEL
-95 LAAFMERAAAT
+95 LAAFTERAAAT
-106 PPVTVAQVRQELQN
+106 PPVTVAQVREELQT

-130 SQTVAADMA
+130 SETVAADMA

-183 AANADSVEPVAES
+183 AEPQADAVQASESAPVAES
-196 AAEPAAE
+196 AEAAN
-203 LATETAA
+203 A
-210 QVAATPRVV
+210 PRVV
-219 EHAYA
+219 ERQYA
-224 AALLAEL
+224 AGLLAEL
-231 LKEDEDVA
+231 LDESEDVA
-239 VFTAW
+239 AFTAW
-244 DNREYYHY
+244 DNKEYYHY
-252 KPQMSSLYARI
+252 KPQMSSLYAGI
-263 LSTGNN
+263 LSTANN
-269 RLVQIAS
+269 RMVQVAS
-276 VVRESSR
+276 VVRDSSR

-313 AQSAEY
+313 AETEEY
-319 ADIKFTESSVG
+319 ADISFTESSVG
-330 TVYLYSTQYL
+330 TVYLYSTRYL
-340 DEDYAAFLAENE
+340 DEDYAAFLAEKE

>member
-1 MSNKNQ
+1 MSNQNQ
-7 VQMAAPLGGG
+7 AQNQSQAAAPFDGGG
-17 GPAAPNMAQTGPAAQ
+17 GAAPETGRNGAAVQKIEQTGGAAHV
-32 QTEQTCPAA
+32 EEA
-41 QQTEQTCPDAPAME
+41 
-55 QAAQAD
+55 
-61 ESRLVNQRKADK
+61 ESRRLVDQRKADK

-83 SSDEHLVTVEEL
+83 SSDERLVTADEL
-95 LAAFMERAAAT
+95 LAAFMERAALA
-106 PPVTVAQVRQELQN
+106 PPVTVAHVRQELEA

-183 AANADSVEPVAES
+183 AESGADPAQATES
-196 AAEPAAE
+196 APAAEPAE
-203 LATETAA
+203 
-210 QVAATPRVV
+210 AATAPRVV
-219 EHAYA
+219 EREYA
-224 AALLAEL
+224 AALLTEL
-231 LKEDEDVA
+231 LAEDEDVA
-239 VFTAW
+239 AFTAW
-244 DNREYYHY
+244 DKKEYYHY
-252 KPQMSSLYARI
+252 KPQMSSLYAGI
-263 LSTGNN
+263 LSTANN
-269 RLVQIAS
+269 RMVQVAS
-276 VVRESSR
+276 VVRDSSR
-283 DYPRPVPLEIF
+283 DYPRPVALEIF

-313 AQSAEY
+313 AESEEY
-319 ADIKFTESSVG
+319 ADIRFTESSVG
-330 TVYLYSTQYL
+330 TVYLYSTRYL

>member
-1 MSNKNQ
+1 MSNQNQ
-7 VQMAAPLGGG
+7 MQAAAPLDGGG
-17 GPAAPNMAQTGPAAQ
+17 EAAPKQGQTGEAAPQ
-32 QTEQTCPAA
+32 IGQT
-41 QQTEQTCPDAPAME
+41 DARM
-55 QAAQAD
+55 
-61 ESRLVNQRKADK
+61 LVNQRSADK

-83 SSDEHLVTVEEL
+83 SSDEHLVTAGEL
-95 LAAFMERAAAT
+95 LAAFVERAAAT
-106 PPVTVAQVRQELQN
+106 PPVTVAQVREELQS

-168 RRQLLSSLLHPAEAL
+168 RRQLLSSLLHPTEAL
-183 AANADSVEPVAES
+183 AATDDAAEQAAES
-196 AAEPAAE
+196 APAVEP
-203 LATETAA
+203 A
-210 QVAATPRVV
+210 QVAAPPRVV
-219 EHAYA
+219 DGEYA
-224 AALLAEL
+224 TALLAEL
-231 LKEDEDVA
+231 LAENDEVA

-244 DNREYYHY
+244 DGKEYYHY

-263 LSTGNN
+263 LSTANN
-269 RLVQIAS
+269 RMVQIAS
-276 VVRESSR
+276 VVRDSSR

-313 AQSAEY
+313 AENAEY
-319 ADIKFTESSVG
+319 ADIRFTESSVG
-330 TVYLYSTQYL
+330 TVYLYSTRYL